1 MPQNDRMNDSFASH
15 DTAAFA
21 KLWQLDPAITFL
33 NHGSFGA
40 CPRRVLAAQQQY
52 RDELEAEPVRFFTR
66 IAPPLL
72 DESRQVLAAFL
83 KADPLDLV
91 FVSNATA
98 GINCVL
104 RSLRF
109 EAGDELLTTNHAYL
123 ACENTLQYVA
133 SREGVKVVIAPLPFP
148 VKSGDE
154 MIEAILRQVTPRTK
168 LAMIDHVTSASGL
181 VLPIEEIVSELQSR
195 GIDVLVDGA
204 HAPGM
209 VCIDLH
215 AMSAAYYTGNLH
227 KWVCAPKGAG
237 FLHVRRD
244 RQTGIMPS
252 VISHGYRVPRPGRS
266 RFHDL
271 FDWTGTLDPS
281 PWLCVKNAILFLKN
295 VLPGGIDGL
304 MRRNRELALKGRRM
318 MCEAFAAQPVCPDE
332 MIGSMA
338 AVALPDDPDP
348 EHGLDWSTSPT
359 PQHAMQSLLMER
371 FQIEVPAY
379 YFPKAP
385 QRVVRLS
392 AQVYNDERQY
402 ARLIE
407 ALREAIAEGH

>member
-1 MPQNDRMNDSFASH
+1 MKDSFASH
-15 DTAAFA
+15 DAATFA
-21 KLWQLDPAITFL
+21 KLWQLDGAITFL

-40 CPRRVLAAQQQY
+40 CPRSVLAAQQQY

-72 DESRQVLAAFL
+72 DDSREALAAFL

-109 EAGDELLTTNHAYL
+109 TAGDELLTTNHAYL

-133 SREGVKVVIAPLPFP
+133 QREGVKVVIAQLPFP

-154 MIEAILRQVTPRTK
+154 MLEAITQQVTPRTK

-181 VLPIEEIVSELQSR
+181 VLPIEKIVSELQSR
-195 GIDVLVDGA
+195 GVDVLVDGA

-209 VCIDLH
+209 VGIDLH
-215 AMSAAYYTGNLH
+215 AMNAAYYTGNLH

-244 RQTGIMPS
+244 KQQGIMPS
-252 VISHGYRVPRPGRS
+252 IISHGYRVPRPGRS

-271 FDWTGTLDPS
+271 FDWIGTLDPT
-281 PWLCVKNAILFLKN
+281 PWLCVKNAISFIEN
-295 VLPGGIDGL
+295 VLTGGAEAL
-304 MRRNRELALKGRRM
+304 MRRNRELALRGRRM
-318 MCEAFAAQPVCPDE
+318 LCDAFRTTPACPDE
-332 MIGSMA
+332 MIGSLA
-338 AVALPDDPDP
+338 TVTLPDDPDP

-359 PQHAMQSLLMER
+359 PQHALQSLLMER
-371 FQIEVPAY
+371 YEIEVPAF

-385 QRVVRLS
+385 QRVVRIS
-392 AQVYNDERQY
+392 AQVYNDEHQY
-402 ARLIE
+402 TRLI
-407 ALREAIAEGH
+407 AGLREAIAEGH